1 MQRRSNHEPV
11 SRPGISLQIPAET
24 CAKPLGY
31 AANEKFRRRLTV
43 PHDDAYETGQ
53 PMTDQETITATCQA
67 KLALIEADALVVQAQ
82 RALQG
87 RHVHG
92 EALAETAVSLRRKVD
107 RILLLLG
114 RDRLLGEYQQ
124 SGQR

>member
-1 MQRRSNHEPV
+1 
-11 SRPGISLQIPAET
+11 
-24 CAKPLGY
+24 
-31 AANEKFRRRLTV
+31 
-43 PHDDAYETGQ
+43 
-53 PMTDQETITATCQA
+53 MTDQETITATCQA